1 MALDLFIRVV
11 DTETG
16 TPTDLFTAHD
26 LTSEQLGYLHMLEDT
41 IMFGGEII
49 KFDLDNVSG
58 VK

>member
-1 MALDLFIRVV
+1 MALDLHIRVI

-26 LTSEQLGYLHMLEDT
+26 LTSDQLGYLHMLEDT

-49 KFDLDNVSG
+49 RFELDTVSG
-58 VK
+58 

>member
-1 MALDLFIRVV
+1 MALDLHIRVI

-26 LTSEQLGYLHMLEDT
+26 LTSDQLGYLHMLEDT

-49 KFDLDNVSG
+49 RFELENVSG
-58 VK
+58 